1 VPPFPVTQTN
11 SAKEAQNTMS
21 IFSTIIKDVTSFA
34 SSFEKELAKLW
45 GKAPSAAAVASTILE
60 FVAPI
65 IETAFTIEA
74 GSAAGTEV
82 TNLLN
87 TIEQKM
93 VAAKGLITA
102 IGITPTFANVITGI
116 EADLADLNALG
127 GFKGAGTQANISLV
141 LKEIQ
146 ALMGALPV
154 ATTTAPV
161 A

>member
-1 VPPFPVTQTN
+1 MGTLA
-11 SAKEAQNTMS
+11 SAKEAQTM
-21 IFSTIIKDVTSFA
+21 FSFSNLVKDVTSFA

-45 GKAPSAAAVASTILE
+45 GKAPSIAAVASTILE

-74 GSAAGTEV
+74 GATAGTAV

-102 IGITPTFANVITGI
+102 IGVTPTFASVITGI
-116 EADLADLNALG
+116 ESDLTDLNALG

-146 ALMGALPV
+146 ALLGALP
-154 ATTTAPV
+154 TTTSPV